1 MKKIRFININWRV
14 LKMSYKA
21 MNRLYDILEDKEV
34 KKMFKEYSFNSIDS
48 KDLSKNDKKVFKAIL
63 KNEFNQK

>member
-1 MKKIRFININWRV
+1 
-14 LKMSYKA
+14 MSYKA

-48 KDLSKNDKKVFKAIL
+48 KDLSKNDKKVFKAIM